1 MLAARFGRVWS
12 LYDPFQTPEGRSVRV
27 QKLGVVA
34 FFLLLPFARVGDRRA
49 PPPRRGRVWV
59 LLAPALLVSL
69 TALATYGN
77 LRFREP
83 ADVALVVLAAVGLD
97 ALWRRRAAA

>member
-34 FFLLLPFARVGDRRA
+34 FFLMLPFAAWGIVALR
-49 PPPRRGRVWV
+49 RRGVGVWV
-59 LLAPALLVSL
+59 LLAPALLVSV

-83 ADVALVVLAAVGLD
+83 VDVALVVLAAVGLD
-97 ALWRRRAAA
+97 AVWRRRAAA

>member
-34 FFLLLPFARVGDRRA
+34 FFLMLPFAGAGGSSRSAAAARACGCCSRPPCSCRV
-49 PPPRRGRVWV
+49 
-59 LLAPALLVSL
+59 

-97 ALWRRRAAA
+97 AVWRRRAAA